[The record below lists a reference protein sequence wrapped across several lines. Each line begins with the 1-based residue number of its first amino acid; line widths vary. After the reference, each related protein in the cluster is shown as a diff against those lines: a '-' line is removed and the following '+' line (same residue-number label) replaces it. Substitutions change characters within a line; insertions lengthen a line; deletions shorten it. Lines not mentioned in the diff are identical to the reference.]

1 MGQILNEELFRI
13 REIMGVI
20 NENSTNDINNL
31 VSEQASMFADLLQ
44 GAAGLSKI
52 DGAGISVVDDAV
64 QTATQSLSRVAN
76 PKVPKTYNS
85 LEELVDGIV
94 RKEIPANVADDIAQT
109 VIKRIIATPEGSK
122 LIAKTW
128 FADNAPTAMKK
139 AVSKN
144 LDDLPPRLINKIYKD
159 YELLKG
165 TINTGDSSLDDSV
178 KNSLDDVYGTRISS
192 AKSNADE
199 AIRMA
204 DELDAKY
211 NEIRSDVRN
220 KINSDPDLSRRK
232 IKDWFGYYE
241 DEVKKLI
248 ETKTERDARE
258 YLQKMLEKPSIWARI
273 KSLFSGEGWY
283 KALEYFRKKGVSLS
297 VATGTV
303 IIVGIIVYYVATGA
317 SETMDYFQK
326 DTYTI
331 VKKQFP
337 ILTDAPREIIDK
349 FISAAP
355 NLDIENLI
363 LKKEGYNIDYKE
375 EKDTPLGDMKTF
387 TVVTPSKTYQYRMDE
402 NGTITDE
409 SPKPED
415 KTPTDGQDTQ
425 LTDLQ
430 LFEKYIKQLWG
441 DESKDTDTYRYD
453 ETEQRYIAD
462 DGDKVFKFKKQ
473 GNSFTQTN

>member
-20 NENSTNDINNL
+20 NENYTNDINNL

-44 GAAGLSKI
+44 GAAGLSRI

-76 PKVPKTYNS
+76 PKVPKTYDT
-85 LEELVDGIV
+85 LEELVDGII
-94 RKEIPANVADDIAQT
+94 RKEIPENVADDIAQT

-128 FADNAPTAMKK
+128 FVDNAPTAMKK

-144 LDDLPPRLINKIYKD
+144 LDNLPPRLINKIYKD
-159 YELLKG
+159 YEILKG

-204 DELDAKY
+204 DELDDKY
-211 NEIRSDVRN
+211 NEIRAYVRN

-232 IKDWFGYYE
+232 IKDWFGTYE

-248 ETKTERDARE
+248 ETKTEKDARD
-258 YLQKMLEKPSIWARI
+258 YLFNQLSKPSIWARI
-273 KSLFSGEGWY
+273 KNMFSGEGWY
-283 KALEYFRKKGVSLS
+283 KTLEYVRKKGVTLGIST
-297 VATGTV
+297 ATL
-303 IIVGIIVYYVATGA
+303 IIVGVMVYYVVSGMG
-317 SETMDYFQK
+317 ETIDTVQG
-326 DTYTI
+326 DTYTKI
-331 VKKQFP
+331 KIQYPTLK
-337 ILTDAPREIIDK
+337 DAPTEIIDK

-355 NLDIENLI
+355 KDDIDYLI
-363 LKKEGYNIDYKE
+363 LKKEGYSLDYKVD
-375 EKDTPLGDMKTF
+375 KGTPLGDMRTF

-402 NGTITDE
+402 NDVITDE
-409 SPKPED
+409 SPKKDDISQSETFEVWISKTSSAGGGGGYGPED
-415 KTPTDGQDTQ
+415 YTNMTTNQDGSVTVEINGSKYTAKKGTDGKWSWQ
-425 LTDLQ
+425 
-430 LFEKYIKQLWG
+430 
-441 DESKDTDTYRYD
+441 
-453 ETEQRYIAD
+453 
-462 DGDKVFKFKKQ
+462 
-473 GNSFTQTN
+473 